1 MHPIQKVSSYLIWI
15 FNVLLIAFP
24 LWIVSI
30 WILVKWAP
38 FKNLI
43 AQGFISTPI
52 QTPEGLINLA
62 HLKLTPLS
70 WSIGIFGA
78 FVSIVPLFLG
88 LLVLKHLFQ
97 NYRDGNIFSL
107 ENAQKYK
114 YLGWLF
120 LLDGLLAKPI
130 CDMLLILSATL
141 SNPTGHRYISINFG
155 TPNLEVLFS
164 GVLVIVISW
173 VMAEGY
179 KLQEDQSLT
188 I

>member
-1 MHPIQKVSSYLIWI
+1 MPHIQKVSSYLIWM
-15 FNVLLIAFP
+15 FNVLLIALP
-24 LWIVSI
+24 LWIIAI
-30 WILVKWAP
+30 WILVEWEP

-43 AQGFISTPI
+43 AQGFISKPI
-52 QTPEGLINLA
+52 ETPEGIINLA

-70 WSIGIFGA
+70 WSIGIFGD
-78 FVSIVPLFLG
+78 FVILVPILLG

-120 LLDGLLAKPI
+120 FLNGLFIIPI
-130 CDMLLILSATL
+130 SNMLMILTATL
-141 SNPTGHRYISINFG
+141 SNPPGHRYISLSFG
-155 TPNLEVLFS
+155 TPNLEVLFF
-164 GVLVIVISW
+164 GMLVIVISW
-173 VMAEGY
+173 IMAEGY

>member
-15 FNVLLIAFP
+15 FNVLLVALP
-24 LWIVSI
+24 LWTLGH
-30 WILVKWAP
+30 WILLVWAP
-38 FKNLI
+38 YKTLTSQDFV
-43 AQGFISTPI
+43 STTI
-52 QTPEGLINLA
+52 QTPEGIVNLA

-70 WSIGIFGA
+70 WSIGIFG
-78 FVSIVPLFLG
+78 SILGIIPLFLG

-97 NYRDGNIFSL
+97 NYREGNIFSL

-120 LLDGLLAKPI
+120 FLNGLVVIPI
-130 CDMLLILSATL
+130 SSMLMILTATL
-141 SNPTGHRYISINFG
+141 SNPPGHRYISLSFG

-164 GVLVIVISW
+164 GMLVIVISW

-179 KLQEDQSLT
+179 KLKEDQSLT